1 MASLAQY
8 LDVDGYRLDITS
20 QLATTL
26 TEAVTTFTLGN
37 QTATATPGTV
47 TASGVAQFYAITDG
61 ADIIEAEAL
70 VTGQPVIAG
79 FSFTVQNFETA
90 PKLIPQG
97 HDGQGASQRIRGPRK
112 AKDPEK
118 SAGARLNEALDT
130 ALAPPPPPPPPA
142 PEPEP
147 IVAVAVEA
155 PAPIE
160 PAAPPPQA
168 VVEPA
173 PEPII
178 TLAPVSADRLEDGRR
193 MAEARATLVQRF
205 LEQYSP
211 RKVAAEA
218 PEPEP
223 IVEAVAA
230 PPGYNPVQDEQD
242 AVAVINSLLRL
253 MGEEE
258 IEIAA

>member
-20 QLATTL
+20 QLATTY
-26 TEAVTTFTLGN
+26 TEARTTFTLGN

-47 TASGVAQFYAITDG
+47 TASGVAQFYAITNPTG
-61 ADIIEAEAL
+61 SVLVEAAAL

-90 PKLIPQG
+90 PKIIPQG

-118 SAGARLNEALDT
+118 SPGVRLNEALDT
-130 ALAPPPPPPPPA
+130 ALAPPPPPPA

-160 PAAPPPQA
+160 PATPPPQA
-168 VVEPA
+168 VAEPA

-178 TLAPVSADRLEDGRR
+178 ALTPVSADRLEDGRR
-193 MAEARATLVQRF
+193 LAESRAALVQTF
-205 LEQYSP
+205 LERYAP
-211 RKVAAEA
+211 RKVVAD
-218 PEPEP
+218 EPEP
-223 IVEAVAA
+223 APAVEAVAS
-230 PPGYNPVQDEQD
+230 PPGYDPVQDEQD
-242 AVAVINSLLRL
+242 AVAVINSLLRVL
-253 MGEEE
+253 GEEE